1 MNILK
6 PLAILMLI
14 SSSWVSCTER
24 EITHGTLA
32 KATVINLSRLSGSWH
47 VPARIP
53 TFLDRHARDMKI
65 EITPAADGS
74 LNLTWSFQS
83 ESNKDSRTT
92 WRLTSTLSKP
102 DDTTSWLVSPFWPVR
117 FHFQVIEYSADYSWV
132 IIGSSDRKRL
142 WVLSRDQELPQ
153 ELMAGLFSRLESAEF
168 NLASIVGQ
176 NKKTTN

>member
-1 MNILK
+1 MNVLK
-6 PLAILMLI
+6 SLAILLLVSASLM
-14 SSSWVSCTER
+14 SCTET
-24 EITHGTLA
+24 EVAHGPLA
-32 KATVINLSRLSGSWH
+32 KATVINLSRLIGSWH

-53 TFLDRHARDMKI
+53 TFLDQNARDMKI
-65 EITPAADGS
+65 EITPAVDGS
-74 LNLTWSFQS
+74 LDLTWSFQS
-83 ESNKDSRTT
+83 ESTKDARTT

-102 DDTTSWLVSPFWPVR
+102 NDTTSWLVSPFWPVY
-117 FHFQVIEYSADYSWV
+117 FHVQVIEYSADYSWV

-176 NKKTTN
+176 NKKKPN